1 MEKIVNMQMRPR
13 MPYQLPSNVQETKD
27 DFIRL
32 LQQQKESARQP
43 EEAEDTKQ
51 KNDVKDAEIPEEKQA
66 EEPVKEQAEET
77 EMPEKLPES
86 VQAELQ
92 QSILQQTALQI
103 TEPVADQQFDAE
115 DAADVL
121 ALESGLETEE
131 VLTEMPVLQEQP
143 KTETMGLETQ
153 IKALETEVKTESAK
167 AEDAK
172 AVPEKEAE
180 ISGEEFFK
188 LPVREQ
194 SSPEVQEKIPEKQEA
209 VLNRGSA
216 VQEELSEADMEQS
229 VSVQTSEA
237 SVQAE
242 QTQHVQRPEF
252 RAEENTVKSTVEE
265 LPQELGKA
273 VSAGKPG
280 DSHTLTVELE
290 PASLGKLTIRLEYE
304 AGKTLVSVMA
314 SNPKTLEL
322 LGEKASEIAAIL
334 KEHTGEETVIYTEQ
348 PQKESGEEA
357 QEQNGRG
364 GQQQERQQHRQE
376 EQPQTDSFMQ
386 QLRLGLV

>member
-115 DAADVL
+115 DAADIL
-121 ALESGLETEE
+121 ALESGLEAEE

-143 KTETMGLETQ
+143 RPETMGLETQ
-153 IKALETEVKTESAK
+153 IKALEPEVKTESAK
-167 AEDAK
+167 AEDVK

-180 ISGEEFFK
+180 VSGEEFFK